1 MVARLSVYL
10 FGKGGES
17 AYIFIW
23 QAGKTSDM
31 VSGHRVTS
39 FQMGSGLGRC
49 GQRCPIKSCLLKVLN
64 FTKSYILWAKS
75 LGGMFLLKF
84 TIRVWKT
91 LLWNVVFSF
100 LKALG
105 HLEVTVVQR
114 DIKPLR
120 QQLWVVQR

>member
-1 MVARLSVYL
+1 
-10 FGKGGES
+10 
-17 AYIFIW
+17 
-23 QAGKTSDM
+23 
-31 VSGHRVTS
+31 
-39 FQMGSGLGRC
+39 
-49 GQRCPIKSCLLKVLN
+49 
-64 FTKSYILWAKS
+64 
-75 LGGMFLLKF
+75 MFLLKF
-84 TIRVWKT
+84 TVGVWKT